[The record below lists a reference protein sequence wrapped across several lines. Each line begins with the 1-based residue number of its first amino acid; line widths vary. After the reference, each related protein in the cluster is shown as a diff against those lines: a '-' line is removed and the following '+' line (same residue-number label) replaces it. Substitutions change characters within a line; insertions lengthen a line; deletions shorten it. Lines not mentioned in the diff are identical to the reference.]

1 MFSFLAKNRF
11 VVNGLRNLSTKA
23 SPGTEFSTPRIP
35 DNAKCINKVILL
47 GRCTSD
53 AQLKPINNTHY
64 TSFIIVTNDIR
75 KTKSNE
81 IVKRSDFHKV
91 FVYQPFLA
99 KKAHDLIT
107 KGTRVYLEGKL
118 NYRRVENTFF
128 SNVVAEKLI
137 FVSGTNQSYAEGDE
151 DYAEIEEVD
160 ETFVEDGGSEKSQVQ
175 SN

>member
-1 MFSFLAKNRF
+1 M
-11 VVNGLRNLSTKA
+11 
-23 SPGTEFSTPRIP
+23 
-35 DNAKCINKVILL
+35 
-47 GRCTSD
+47 
-53 AQLKPINNTHY
+53 
-64 TSFIIVTNDIR
+64 VTNDLR
-75 KTKSNE
+75 KTKSSE

-128 SNVVAEKLI
+128 SNIVAEKII
-137 FVSGTNQSYAEGDE
+137 FVSGTNQSYAEEGD
-151 DYAEIEEVD
+151 DDIAEIEEVD
-160 ETFVEDGGSEKSQVQ
+160 ETFMQEGSSEKNAH